1 MTILQVQEIGL
12 NGNEVFANGPRRCV
26 SHYCEYARYAA
37 VNRARVELVETEL
50 SQTGESFLHTVP
62 SSCAA
67 FFLFPSWPYHSI
79 IEKDRRSH
87 LRSSNF
93 GIDTY
98 RDISSGFSQQG
109 LTSIKIQFFPSS
121 WCCMANAP
129 SHEESS
135 TWKCIRRT
143 YDWGK

>member
-1 MTILQVQEIGL
+1 MAMKSLLTVQEDVL
-12 NGNEVFANGPRRCV
+12 VTTV
-26 SHYCEYARYAA
+26 SM
-37 VNRARVELVETEL
+37 LGMLQSTEL
-50 SQTGESFLHTVP
+50 EWSWWRQSFPQTGESFLHTVP